1 MRYWTSILRA
11 AMYVAARRRWGMSRQ
26 IRTKEILSLMDA
38 GFSRALI
45 EKMQHMSKTSVLVLF
60 EAADRLG
67 MSWKGSSMPT
77 QSLCRHPLYRHAGF
91 QGGDFSLEFV
101 GSSVYLPT
109 VKPLHGHCPLA
120 RWLCFRARH
129 AFTCELKCCV
139 EPMVC
144 LFAMRG
150 QQGMASIRV
159 VGHLM
164 LVFLTG

>member
-1 MRYWTSILRA
+1 
-11 AMYVAARRRWGMSRQ
+11 MSRQ

-109 VKPLHGHCPLA
+109 YLPSN
-120 RWLCFRARH
+120 LCMGTVHWPAG
-129 AFTCELKCCV
+129 CV
-139 EPMVC
+139 SEH
-144 LFAMRG
+144 AMRSP
-150 QQGMASIRV
+150 AN
-159 VGHLM
+159 
-164 LVFLTG
+164 

>member
-1 MRYWTSILRA
+1 MRRGRMLSYFDAGCPDLWLSAIDV
-11 AMYVAARRRWGMSRQ
+11 VADACDTGRVSFVPPCMWRH
-26 IRTKEILSLMDA
+26 MDA

-109 VKPLHGHCPLA
+109 YRQTSAWALSIGPL
-120 RWLCFRARH
+120 
-129 AFTCELKCCV
+129 
-139 EPMVC
+139 
-144 LFAMRG
+144 
-150 QQGMASIRV
+150 
-159 VGHLM
+159 GHLM
-164 LVFLTG
+164 LYFLTG